1 MIKKIKTEQSS
12 MPLFCSFRVL
22 LSRLAGANKEES
34 ARTILFIGSI
44 MMQRNNIRR
53 MTPFRRTIDNNVARH
68 SIWRYLDSPDRAVP
82 SLSSKRYSTSPL
94 VETMESGSEE
104 DFGCMFRLSRTV
116 FAALVVELSP
126 RITNGN
132 FMSYQ
137 L

>member
-1 MIKKIKTEQSS
+1 
-12 MPLFCSFRVL
+12 
-22 LSRLAGANKEES
+22 
-34 ARTILFIGSI
+34 
-44 MMQRNNIRR
+44 

-104 DFGCMFRLSRTV
+104 DFGCMFQLSRTV